1 MQLQIHFFW
10 NDSTYHEKEEIKR
23 RAAGRNAVS
32 NRPTMFRRDGGG
44 IAVFTAMK
52 SHDNGGTVLS
62 FLFFMYGWLREFDVK
77 MFCHKQ
83 NSAMY

>member
-1 MQLQIHFFW
+1 MPALTIK
-10 NDSTYHEKEEIKR
+10 TEEGQR

-52 SHDNGGTVLS
+52 GHENGGMWWGRIES
-62 FLFFMYGWLREFDVK
+62 EFPLFHVWLASGF
-77 MFCHKQ
+77 
-83 NSAMY
+83 